1 MFQGFCKNCYYLSI
15 TEDEQN
21 KLKPKPYHIC
31 LKHNLKL
38 YHMVYGVNWHPEIP
52 KCGECLLAYG
62 YVYSREVKK
71 SFGEPAVI
79 YINIGS
85 YLDTERDLLN
95 RPGARYEFLPFCR

>member
-52 KCGECLLAYG
+52 KCEKCLLAYG
-62 YVYSREVKK
+62 YVYSREVKN
-71 SFGEPAVI
+71 SFGEPAGI
-79 YINIGS
+79 SPN
-85 YLDTERDLLN
+85 LDVKNTQT
-95 RPGARYEFLPFCR
+95 